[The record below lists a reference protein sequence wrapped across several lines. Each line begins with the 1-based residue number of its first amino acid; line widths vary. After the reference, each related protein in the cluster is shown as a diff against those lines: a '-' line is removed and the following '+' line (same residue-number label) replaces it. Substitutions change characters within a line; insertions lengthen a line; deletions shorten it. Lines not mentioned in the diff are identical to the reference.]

1 MVVDN
6 HAFPYTPGIFFY
18 NLHIIYA
25 PIMAYEMSA
34 PANIIP

>member
-1 MVVDN
+1 M
-6 HAFPYTPGIFFY
+6 PSLTLQEYFFY